1 MRWTLSALLLLQ
13 PAPTLCAP
21 IADGTDANALE
32 RVHALEMELKAERR
46 KQESE
51 RRKQESEMLA
61 TVRLLLAAE
70 SDRRKLAAKILELE
84 GRLNAADRAQDP
96 SQYAV
101 VPFKQPGHQRR
112 RAQLARCYS
121 GWEVTDAVKDPH
133 FSFAHGGRADFRGR
147 NGRERL
153 LGRASRPQP
162 AVDSNP
168 AAPHRLLYCFHSAP
182 GFAINIKTEAPP
194 QAPDRAW
201 RLLPPNRPSRRRT
214 PPSSCTR
221 VR

>member
-1 MRWTLSALLLLQ
+1 MPGIGPGSASPPLGMRWALLALLLLQ

-21 IADGTDANALE
+21 LADGTDASALE

-46 KQESE
+46 KQESD
-51 RRKQESEMLA
+51 RRKQESD
-61 TVRLLLAAE
+61 RRKQE

-112 RAQLARCYS
+112 RAQLAPCNS
-121 GWEVTDAVKDPH
+121 GLGVTDAVKDPH

-147 NGRERL
+147 NGRER
-153 LGRASRPQP
+153 
-162 AVDSNP
+162 
-168 AAPHRLLYCFHSAP
+168 
-182 GFAINIKTEAPP
+182 
-194 QAPDRAW
+194 
-201 RLLPPNRPSRRRT
+201 
-214 PPSSCTR
+214 
-221 VR
+221 

>member
-32 RVHALEMELKAERR
+32 RVHALEMELEAERR

-51 RRKQESEMLA
+51 RRKQESE
-61 TVRLLLAAE
+61 RRKQESDRRKQE

-84 GRLNAADRAQDP
+84 GRLNSAARAQVP

-101 VPFKQPGHQRR
+101 VPFKQPGQRR
-112 RAQLARCYS
+112 RAQDCFS
-121 GWEVTDAVKDPH
+121 GLEVTDAVKDPH

-153 LGRASRPQP
+153 LWGACPAHSPQLTRTLLPRTGCCIASTLLRALRSTSRPRRAP
-162 AVDSNP
+162 ASP
-168 AAPHRLLYCFHSAP
+168 
-182 GFAINIKTEAPP
+182 
-194 QAPDRAW
+194 
-201 RLLPPNRPSRRRT
+201 
-214 PPSSCTR
+214 
-221 VR
+221 

>member
-1 MRWTLSALLLLQ
+1 MRWTLLTLLLLQ

-21 IADGTDANALE
+21 LADGTDDANALE

-46 KQESE
+46 KQES
-51 RRKQESEMLA
+51 
-61 TVRLLLAAE
+61 
-70 SDRRKLAAKILELE
+70 DRRKLAAKILELE
-84 GRLNAADRAQDP
+84 GRLHAADRAQDP

-112 RAQLARCYS
+112 RAQWVPCFS
-121 GWEVTDAVKDPH
+121 GFEVHDDATDAVKDPH

-153 LGRASRPQP
+153 LWGARPAHSPQLTRTLLLRTGCCTASTLLRALRSTSRPRRP
-162 AVDSNP
+162 
-168 AAPHRLLYCFHSAP
+168 R
-182 GFAINIKTEAPP
+182 
-194 QAPDRAW
+194 APDRAW

-214 PPSSCTR
+214 PPSSCAR
-221 VR
+221 AQ

>member
-1 MRWTLSALLLLQ
+1 MRWTLLALLLLQ

-21 IADGTDANALE
+21 LADGTDASALE

-46 KQESE
+46 KQESD
-51 RRKQESEMLA
+51 RRKQ
-61 TVRLLLAAE
+61 E

-84 GRLNAADRAQDP
+84 GRLNAADRAQGP
-96 SQYAV
+96 SQYAI
-101 VPFKQPGHQRR
+101 VPFKQPGHQHQRR
-112 RAQLARCYS
+112 RAQWVPC
-121 GWEVTDAVKDPH
+121 TDAVKDPH

-162 AVDSNP
+162 AADSYP
-168 AAPHRLLYCFHSAP
+168 AVRHRLLYCFHSAP

-194 QAPDRAW
+194 
-201 RLLPPNRPSRRRT
+201 
-214 PPSSCTR
+214 
-221 VR
+221 

>member
-1 MRWTLSALLLLQ
+1 MVANLGMRWALLALLLLQ

-21 IADGTDANALE
+21 LADCTDANALE

-46 KQESE
+46 KQESD
-51 RRKQESEMLA
+51 RRKQ
-61 TVRLLLAAE
+61 E

-112 RAQLARCYS
+112 RAQLAPC
-121 GWEVTDAVKDPH
+121 EVTDAVKDPH

-153 LGRASRPQP
+153 LWVARPAHSPQL
-162 AVDSNP
+162 NP

-221 VR
+221 AR